1 MLEIDTKLLFS
12 IVAKNYG
19 VKIIHISGGEQTLGS
34 LDNVYRNAIS
44 NLSYLHFPSLEIYKK
59 QLIKLGI
66 DKKSI
71 YPVGEIGLSYLDDC
85 NFLSKKTI
93 EKNLDFKFFKKNILI
108 TYHPNSINHN
118 ETIIEIKTI
127 IESLKKIENVGLI
140 LLFQI
145 QIWDMKL

>member
-1 MLEIDTKLLFS
+1 MI
-12 IVAKNYG
+12 
-19 VKIIHISGGEQTLGS
+19 
-34 LDNVYRNAIS
+34 
-44 NLSYLHFPSLEIYKK
+44 
-59 QLIKLGI
+59 
-66 DKKSI
+66 KSI

-140 LLFQI
+140 FTFSNSVLGHEIINKSISNFVDKNRKNSILVNSLGDQMHRSILKYKMLLAILQVVFEVIFKIPTLNIGDRQ
-145 QIWDMKL
+145 KGRY